1 MSNPILSS
9 SNRTMFETVSS
20 LKKQLNS
27 AIANS
32 NTQDIKIILNKL
44 RKEVVPT
51 DELIRTTKIGISVGK
66 QRQNS
71 DPEISKLAKL
81 IVNEWKNGVKKEPGQ
96 PSTGH
101 QSGSSKA
108 NSTSNSTSKS
118 ASSTNTPTQESKSPP
133 SKNLTATSV
142 NLTCKRPSIQ
152 SSSKSSSNK
161 TPTLNPRSSKT
172 EPNLD
177 FDVSKDK
184 VRDGSMR
191 AVFDALVFDSDAPIE
206 EEVNQTHD
214 SQSYKSKMRSLIC
227 NLKDKNNPGLR
238 EAVVSGELSC
248 KKLCSMGPADM
259 ASEERKAHDRKL
271 AEENLFKA
279 RGAAPQQAETDGF
292 RCGRCGQRK
301 CTYYQMQ
308 TRSADEPMTTFVT
321 CVNCNNRWKFS

>member
-32 NTQDIKIILNKL
+32 NTQASPYSNKLSSLKKQLDIKIILNKL

-81 IVNEWKNGVKKEPGQ
+81 IVNEWKNG
-96 PSTGH
+96 
-101 QSGSSKA
+101 
-108 NSTSNSTSKS
+108 
-118 ASSTNTPTQESKSPP
+118 
-133 SKNLTATSV
+133 
-142 NLTCKRPSIQ
+142 RPSIQ

-191 AVFDALVFDSDAPIE
+191 AVFDALVFDSDAPADLVYNRARSIE

-308 TRSADEPMTTFVT
+308 TRSADEPMTVRIAYLFLTPEKSNYFYFFL
-321 CVNCNNRWKFS
+321 KKKH